1 MIERREHLRLAA
13 EARDAF
19 EIVGDVRQQDL
30 DRDVAIQPHIARSI
44 HLAHPACADGGKD
57 LVWSET
63 IAGSQGHARCPMTER
78 AHSKATCLHNG
89 RDVKL
94 PHPVILLIAGVA
106 VCAALTWILPPGEYD
121 RRDDPATGRSVVVA
135 GTYHRVDPAPV
146 GPFAAAVA
154 IPRGFV
160 EAADVIGVVLFVGAA
175 WIVVDRIGTL
185 GRLIAALVGAFG
197 SGGLIAIPVVS
208 LFFATMG
215 ALENMQEEIIPLVPA
230 LLLLGRGLGV
240 DAVSVVAMS
249 TGAAAIG
256 SAFGPTNPFQA
267 GIAMKLAQLPP
278 MSAATLR
285 WTTFV
290 AALALW
296 VAWTM
301 WHAHRKRG
309 RDSGSGIRDSKI
321 TGVDGLGPGI
331 RDPKIT
337 GGEIGA
343 AQGRDYLIL
352 AVAIAPIAAYVYGS
366 VALGWGFN
374 ELSGGFLVAG
384 CVAGLLGGLG
394 VAGTTTAFLE
404 GMQAMLPA
412 AILIGAARALSLVL
426 TDGHVTDT
434 ILNGLAEP
442 LSRAPAAFAS
452 MLMIPFHAIVHVAVP
467 SVSGQAVLTMPI
479 LVPLSDLLGISRQ
492 VTVLAYQTG
501 AGLTELLTPTNGGLM
516 AVLLAAGVPFARW
529 IRFAV
534 VGVLLALIVGV
545 AGIIALLAV

>member
-1 MIERREHLRLAA
+1 M
-13 EARDAF
+13 
-19 EIVGDVRQQDL
+19 
-30 DRDVAIQPHIARSI
+30 
-44 HLAHPACADGGKD
+44 
-57 LVWSET
+57 
-63 IAGSQGHARCPMTER
+63 
-78 AHSKATCLHNG
+78 
-89 RDVKL
+89 KL
-94 PHPVILLIAGVA
+94 PHPVILLVAGVA
-106 VCAALTWILPPGEYD
+106 LCAVLTWVLPAGEYD
-121 RRDDPATGRSVVVA
+121 RRDDPATGRRVVVA
-135 GTYHRVDPAPV
+135 GTYHPVDSAPV
-146 GPFAAAVA
+146 GPFAAAVG

-185 GRLIAALVGAFG
+185 GRLIAALVAGFG
-197 SGGLIAIPVVS
+197 SRGLIAIPVIS
-208 LFFATMG
+208 LFFAMMG

-230 LLLLGRGLGV
+230 LLLLGGGLGV

-278 MSAATLR
+278 MSAVPLR
-285 WTTFV
+285 WTMFA

-296 VAWTM
+296 VGWTM
-301 WHAHRKRG
+301 WHAARN
-309 RDSGSGIRDSKI
+309 RDSGIGNRDSKE
-321 TGVDGLGPGI
+321 V
-331 RDPKIT
+331 R
-337 GGEIGA
+337 GEVA
-343 AQGRDYLIL
+343 SASAKDFVIL
-352 AVAIAPIAAYVYGS
+352 AIAIAPIAAYVYGS

-374 ELSGGFLVAG
+374 ELSGGFLIAG

-394 VAGTTTAFLE
+394 VGGTTTAYLE

-412 AILIGAARALSLVL
+412 AILIGVARTLSLVL

-434 ILNGLAEP
+434 ILNGLATP

-452 MLMIPFHAIVHVAVP
+452 ILMIPFHSIVHVAVP

-516 AVLLAAGVPFARW
+516 AVLLAAGVPFSRW

-545 AGIIALLAV
+545 VGMIAAMGL

>member
-1 MIERREHLRLAA
+1 M
-13 EARDAF
+13 
-19 EIVGDVRQQDL
+19 
-30 DRDVAIQPHIARSI
+30 
-44 HLAHPACADGGKD
+44 
-57 LVWSET
+57 
-63 IAGSQGHARCPMTER
+63 
-78 AHSKATCLHNG
+78 
-89 RDVKL
+89 KL
-94 PHPVILLIAGVA
+94 PHPVILLVAGVA
-106 VCAALTWILPPGEYD
+106 VCAVLTWVLPAGEYD
-121 RRDDPATGRSVVVA
+121 RRDDPATGRRVVVA
-135 GTYHRVDPAPV
+135 GTYHPVDAAPV

-185 GRLIAALVGAFG
+185 GRLIAALVASFG
-197 SGGLIAIPVVS
+197 SRGLIAIPVIS

-240 DAVSVVAMS
+240 DATSVVAMS

-278 MSAATLR
+278 MSAAPLR
-285 WTTFV
+285 WTMFA

-296 VAWTM
+296 VGWTM
-301 WHAHRKRG
+301 WHAARNRTED
-309 RDSGSGIRDSKI
+309 RRPE
-321 TGVDGLGPGI
+321 TGARSVALKDL
-331 RDPKIT
+331 
-337 GGEIGA
+337 
-343 AQGRDYLIL
+343 LIL
-352 AVAIAPIAAYVYGS
+352 LIAIAPIAVYVYGS

-374 ELSGGFLVAG
+374 ELSGGFLIAG

-394 VAGTTTAFLE
+394 VAGTTTAYLE

-412 AILIGAARALSLVL
+412 AILIGVARTLSLVL

-434 ILNGLAEP
+434 ILNGLATP

-452 MLMIPFHAIVHVAVP
+452 ILMIPFHSIVHVAVP

-516 AVLLAAGVPFARW
+516 AVLLAAGVPFSRW

-545 AGIIALLAV
+545 VGMIAAMGL